1 MMRRMLTD
9 ADIDRF
15 REHGVVALRGAI
27 PRAMAE
33 RVVEVLTP
41 ELDATSDAPV
51 QRIVATTHPDVVAT
65 ANVPALRDAFDR
77 LVGPGR
83 WRPVLGMGSFP
94 VRFPSEVDP
103 GDAGWHVDG
112 AFPGADGYRVNHR
125 SDGRALLFLPLYTDV
140 GPDDAPTRLRLA
152 SHRIVAD
159 VLEAFGDEGLG
170 FMDLAG
176 RAVPAT
182 EHCPVAQATGEAGD
196 VFLCHP
202 FLVHAASWPHRG
214 AGPRWIGQ
222 QCLPP
227 GPGYDVRALGCR

>member
-1 MMRRMLTD
+1 MLTD
-9 ADIDRF
+9 ADIERF
-15 REHGVVALRGAI
+15 GEDGFVVLRGAI

-33 RVVEVLTP
+33 RAVDVLTP
-41 ELDATSDAPV
+41 ELDPASDAPV
-51 QRIVATTHPDVVAT
+51 QRILASTHPEVVAT
-65 ANVPALRDAFDR
+65 ANTRPLVDAFDR

-94 VRFPSEVDP
+94 VRFPSEADP

-112 AFPGADGYRVNHR
+112 AYAGPDGGYRVNRR
-125 SDGRALLFLPLYTDV
+125 SAGRALLFLPLYTDV
-140 GPDDAPTRLRLA
+140 GPDDAPTRLRVG

-159 VLEAFGDEGLG
+159 LLEPFGDDGLG
-170 FMDLAG
+170 FLDLAM

-182 EHCPVAQATGEAGD
+182 EHCPVVRAVGGAGD
-196 VFLCHP
+196 VVLCHP

-214 AGPRWIGQ
+214 LGPRWIGQ

-227 GPGYDVRALGCR
+227 GPGYDVSALGCR